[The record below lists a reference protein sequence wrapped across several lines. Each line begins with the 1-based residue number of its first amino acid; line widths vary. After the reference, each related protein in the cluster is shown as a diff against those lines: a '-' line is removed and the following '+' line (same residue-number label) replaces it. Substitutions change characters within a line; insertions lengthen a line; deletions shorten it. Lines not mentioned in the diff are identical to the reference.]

1 MSPKQSE
8 GLTPEQKALWE
19 KIKLDMARENAERGQ
34 ILSKIAGPQYH
45 RELGTGI
52 LEVPETGRYIAYRRR
67 RALGAFATEHDAAAA
82 IKRAQSRAH
91 TRMVITLGFILPII
105 FAVTIKYWSPVMW
118 YLQTGFWYNP

>member
-19 KIKLDMARENAERGQ
+19 KTKLDMARENAERGQ

-52 LEVPETGRYIAYRRR
+52 LEVPGTNRYIAYRHRK
-67 RALGAFATEHDAAAA
+67 AIGAFATENEAAAA
-82 IKRAQSRAH
+82 IKRAQYRSH
-91 TRMVITLGFILPII
+91 IKMVITLGLI
-105 FAVTIKYWSPVMW
+105 FPVIVAVVVKYWDPVIW
-118 YLQTGFWYNP
+118 YLQTGYWYE